1 MYKVLIVDDEKLER
15 RGINFLLKQVG
26 VECEIAE
33 ADNGRVA
40 LEYIQNNNVDIVL
53 TDVKMPLMDGIELI
67 SKVNELGRDI
77 KTIIFS
83 GCSDFNYARQA
94 VRLGVS
100 DYILKPVNPDEFT
113 EAITRITAEI
123 EKNIVQKKLSN
134 KSREYIM
141 EHILYLATSG
151 SNLKDVDGYGS
162 DRMSIDFLNDYHCII
177 LIDFNSD
184 FFGTK
189 GIDFKDKFVGDSS
202 DYTYLNLNTHQSL
215 FFFKERTANYV
226 KIAEGIISKV
236 FVKYGAKCFAAVSS
250 VFDGYENI
258 SSAMEEVDTLI
269 ENKFYYKPGEVFY
282 KGMNIDNTDA
292 VTVDDDTIMKQMKQS
307 LKMKDAKGLRMHFEN
322 FCHKYRNKT
331 NFSQVYIKFLFA
343 NLLKDFNQS
352 IADSDEVVLNEEID
366 VLYKAGDFNTVI
378 EVVNKNID
386 RLEEHFSKNPQMIH
400 REIEVI
406 KQYIFEH
413 YGEEIS
419 VDKLADLVYMAPSY
433 LSSIFKK
440 ETGQNLSKFIKAY
453 RMEKAKDML
462 ENTMSKIVDIS
473 VLCGYPN
480 VSYFCSSFREY
491 YGVSPQKF
499 RESGEELNNNE

>member
-15 RGINFLLKQVG
+15 RGINFLLTQAG
-26 VECEIAE
+26 VECEVAE
-33 ADNGRVA
+33 ADNGRIA
-40 LEYIQNNNVDIVL
+40 LEYIQDNNVDILL

-67 SKVNELGRDI
+67 SRVNELGKDI

-100 DYILKPVNPDEFT
+100 DYILKPVNPEEFT
-113 EAITRITAEI
+113 ESITRIISEI
-123 EKNIVQKKLSN
+123 EKNREQKSFSN

-151 SNLKDVDGYGS
+151 SNLKDVEEYTGE
-162 DRMSIDFLNDYHCII
+162 RMSVDFLSDYHCLV

-184 FFGTK
+184 FFGNK
-189 GIDFKDKFVGDSS
+189 GIDFKEKFVEDKGG
-202 DYTYLNLNTHQSL
+202 YTYLNLNTHQSL
-215 FFFKERTANYV
+215 FFFKDRSANYV
-226 KIAEGIISKV
+226 QVAEGIIGKV
-236 FVKYGAKCFAAVSS
+236 FVMYGEKCFAAVSS
-250 VFDGYENI
+250 LFDGYENM
-258 SSAMEEVDTLI
+258 SNAMEELDALM

-282 KGMNIDNTDA
+282 KGKNIDNTDP
-292 VTVDDDTIMKQMKQS
+292 VSVDDDAIMKQMKQA
-307 LKMKDAKGLRMHFEN
+307 LKMKDAKGLRVHFEN

-352 IADSDEVVLNEEID
+352 MPDTDERVLNEEIEA
-366 VLYKAGDFNTVI
+366 LYKAGDFNAVI

-386 RLEEHFSKNPQMIH
+386 RLEEHFSRNPQMMH

-413 YGEEIS
+413 YGDEIS
-419 VDKLADLVYMAPSY
+419 VDSLADLVYLAPSY

-453 RMEKAKDML
+453 RMEKAKYML

-473 VLCGYPN
+473 ALCGYPN

-491 YGVSPQKF
+491 YGVSPQKY
-499 RESGEELNNNE
+499 RESGEEQNNNE